1 MVRNTIAAISVTLF
15 AFAGCAGNKAHQTY
29 YPQPVD
35 SGYSGQGGAR
45 GTTTTTQSSDG
56 YGSTSR
62 APATRGPGTYHRT
75 SRPGSARGGS
85 AGKNSSP
92 SPSPQHRRY
101 RRSGVRIPPPAP
113 GRPPSTQPYRRR
125 ETRHIVRPQPTLR
138 PGLAT
143 VFGERVRSRVSF
155 TSFQR
160 ASTRPA
166 GKVSIHYND
175 YRGLVAMTRHLRR
188 RCCGTLSPYRIQAGI
203 TIQLVDQ
210 NRRPLRGVQLGGR
223 TIVMGRSGTRYGIL
237 VQSYSSRRH
246 EIVASVDGLD
256 VIDGKR
262 AGLTK
267 RGYILAPYGRL
278 FIRGF
283 RTSRHNVAA
292 FRFGSVR
299 NSYAAR
305 TTGNTRNVG
314 VVGLAVFSEYRP
326 TYNNAES
333 IRRLRARPFA
343 QPPR

>member
-1 MVRNTIAAISVTLF
+1 MVRTTIVAISATLL
-15 AFAGCAGNKAHQTY
+15 AFTGCMGSKAQQTY
-29 YPQPVD
+29 YPARTNH
-35 SGYSGQGGAR
+35 GYGAR
-45 GTTTTTQSSDG
+45 TTTAERSDG
-56 YGSTSR
+56 YRSSSR
-62 APATRGPGTYHRT
+62 GPARTRGGGTYHRT
-75 SRPGSARGGS
+75 SRPGSTTVGSSGRGS
-85 AGKNSSP
+85 AP
-92 SPSPQHRRY
+92 SPRY
-101 RRSGVRIPPPAP
+101 RQYKRSGVRIPPPAP
-113 GRPPSTQPYRRR
+113 GASPTSRPTRRR
-125 ETRHIVRPQPTLR
+125 ETRRIVRPRPTQR

-160 ASTRPA
+160 ARTRPD
-166 GKVSIHYND
+166 GQVSIHYND

-188 RCCGTLSPYRIQAGI
+188 RCCGTLSPYRVRAGV

-210 NRRPLRGVQLGGR
+210 NRRPLRGVQLGSR

-237 VQSYSSRRH
+237 VQSYSNKRF

-262 AGLTK
+262 ASATK

-283 RTSRHNVAA
+283 RTSRYNVAA

-305 TTGNTRNVG
+305 TTGSTRNVG
-314 VVGLAVFSEYRP
+314 VVGLAVFGEYRP
-326 TYNNAES
+326 TYNNAEV

>member
-1 MVRNTIAAISVTLF
+1 MVRTTIVAISVTLL
-15 AFAGCAGNKAHQTY
+15 AFPGCLGSKAQQTY
-29 YPQPVD
+29 YPQHTE
-35 SGYSGQGGAR
+35 SGTSGSAGVR
-45 GTTTTTQSSDG
+45 TTTTTTTAERSDVYRSS
-56 YGSTSR
+56 S
-62 APATRGPGTYHRT
+62 RGPARPRGPSTYHRT
-75 SRPGSARGGS
+75 SRPGAATGGTAGRGS
-85 AGKNSSP
+85 AP
-92 SPSPQHRRY
+92 SPRY
-101 RRSGVRIPPPAP
+101 RQYKRSGVRIPPPAP
-113 GRPPSTQPYRRR
+113 RGPSTSRPYRRR
-125 ETRHIVRPQPTLR
+125 ETRRIVRPRPTHR

-160 ASTRPA
+160 ARNRPDGQVA
-166 GKVSIHYND
+166 IHYND
-175 YRGLVAMTRHLRR
+175 YRGLVAMTRHLRK
-188 RCCGTLSPYRIQAGI
+188 RCCGTLSPYRVQAGV

-210 NRRPLRGVQLGGR
+210 YRRPLRGIQLGGR

-237 VQSYSSRRH
+237 VQSYSNRRH

-262 AGLTK
+262 ASTTK

-283 RTSRHNVAA
+283 RTSRYNVAA

-314 VVGLAVFSEYRP
+314 VVGLAVYSEHRP
-326 TYNNAES
+326 TYNNEA